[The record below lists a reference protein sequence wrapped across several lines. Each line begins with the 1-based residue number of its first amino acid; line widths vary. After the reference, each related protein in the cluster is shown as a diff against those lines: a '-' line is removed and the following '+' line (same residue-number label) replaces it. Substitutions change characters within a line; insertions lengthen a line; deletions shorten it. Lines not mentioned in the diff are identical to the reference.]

1 MPSRTASPLG
11 NHTPSS
17 SSTKET
23 PPFQDDDQASETTAL
38 LPGPSSASLPS
49 SESFP
54 TLSSSFRISH
64 KRFRLSVPSPRTALL
79 TLLVL
84 LLVATGV
91 IIPLIYFVYIPH
103 RLRDALSGNNSD
115 LKEFRILSVNPD
127 KSIDV
132 RVRAVA
138 HNEDVPPVQVTM
150 QPTLFSFLH
159 IGQQQKDVKE
169 QQEHKKKR
177 PHRDG
182 DNSGS
187 GSAPARR
194 RKTSLSTVVGSMQF
208 PGLVIPKGS
217 VDVPFEFESTVA
229 HLDVAYIKSFVR
241 DLMGGSSGGGGG
253 GGGGEQAPAPPQVF
267 RMQASPMM
275 SLQRVGSWVVPMENN
290 FVFDKEIVSAPNA
303 SLFNTTVVSYNVTY
317 SLPLRIFA
325 NVTFNNPT
333 PFSFA
338 AQNMS
343 LLFSIY
349 YESSRILDMVIPPST
364 NLRLGVNTNAT
375 ISGTSVPSG
384 MTALMKLIGEYA
396 ESKPS
401 ILNMKDFS
409 LEAQDENQAPIPWMN
424 DVLKEVDFE
433 VEVPGATEDE
443 GDKDDGSILGSST
456 LLRYVGKAARAR
468 ERVERAA
475 GLVRRVFQNVVPPTP
490 RRMGRRTVAVAGR

>member
-11 NHTPSS
+11 DHTSSS

-23 PPFQDDDQASETTAL
+23 PPYQDDDDQASETTAL

-49 SESFP
+49 SESSP
-54 TLSSSFRISH
+54 ALSSSFRIGH

-84 LLVATGV
+84 LLVATSV
-91 IIPLIYFVYIPH
+91 ILPLIYFVYIPH

-169 QQEHKKKR
+169 QQEHTKKR

-182 DNSGS
+182 DDGS

-229 HLDVAYIKSFVR
+229 HLDVAYIRSFVR
-241 DLMGGSSGGGGG
+241 DLMGGSSG

-275 SLQRVGSWVVPMENN
+275 SLQRVGSWVVPMENTV
-290 FVFDKEIVSAPNA
+290 VFDKENVSAPNA

-317 SLPLRIFA
+317 SLPLKIFA

-349 YESSRILDMVIPPST
+349 YDSSRILDMVIPPST

-409 LEAQDENQAPIPWMN
+409 LEAQDEKQALIPWMN
-424 DVLKEVDFE
+424 EVLKEVDFE

-443 GDKDDGSILGSST
+443 KDNDDSILGSST

-490 RRMGRRTVAVAGR
+490 RGMGRRTVAVAGR